1 MALQCGIVGL
11 PNVGKSTLFNALT
24 ESSVPAE
31 NYPFCTIEPHVGIV
45 ELPDLRLNELGKI
58 YNPKKIIHATVEFTD
73 IAGIVRGASKGEGL
87 GNKFLGQIRQTAAII
102 HVVRCF
108 ENENITHV
116 DGSVD
121 PTRDAE
127 TIETELLLADLETLD
142 KRKHKTE
149 KMARSGEKIAKKEL
163 GLVNRLLKHCNEGHR
178 ARTLPV
184 DDADEKNI
192 LRSLHLLS
200 SKPILYIA
208 NVDEAEIMQEERNK
222 HVQALFDFAE
232 KEGNSAVRICASIE
246 QEIAVLPDDEKGLF
260 LTEYNLP
267 EPGLHKVIHAGF
279 RLLGLQTYFTCG
291 EQEVRAWTIPVGAS
305 APKAAGEIHTDF
317 ERGFIKAEIFQYDE
331 IIKHGSEKILS
342 DLGLIRQEGK
352 QYIVKDGDCIFFKF
366 NV

>member
-108 ENENITHV
+108 ENDNITHV

-121 PTRDAE
+121 PIRDAE

-163 GLVNRLLKHCNEGHR
+163 GLINRLLKHCNEGHR

-184 DDADEKNI
+184 DDADEKKI

-246 QEIAVLPDDEKGLF
+246 QEIAALPDDEKGLF

-267 EPGLHKVIHAGF
+267 E
-279 RLLGLQTYFTCG
+279 LQTYFTCG

-317 ERGFIKAEIFQYDE
+317 EHGFIKAEIFQYDE
-331 IIKHGSEKILS
+331 IIKHGSEKALS

>member
-24 ESSVPAE
+24 ESSIPAE
-31 NYPFCTIEPHVGIV
+31 NYPFCTIEPHLGIV
-45 ELPDLRLNELGKI
+45 ELPDPRLGDLGKI

-73 IAGIVRGASKGEGL
+73 IAGLVRGASKGEGL

-108 ENENITHV
+108 EDDNVTHV
-116 DGSVD
+116 EGSVN
-121 PTRDAE
+121 PIRDAE
-127 TIETELLLADLETLD
+127 TIETELLLADLETLE
-142 KRKHKTE
+142 KRHRKTE
-149 KMARSGEKIAKKEL
+149 KTARTGDKIAVKEL

-184 DDADEKNI
+184 NDPDERK
-192 LRSLHLLS
+192 LLHTLHLLT

-208 NVDEAEIMQEERNK
+208 NVDENEIMKNERNN
-222 HVQALFDFAE
+222 HVQDLFDFAE
-232 KEGNSAVRICASIE
+232 KEGNSAIRICASIE
-246 QEIAVLPDDEKGLF
+246 QEISVLPEEEKELF
-260 LTEYNLP
+260 LSEYNLP

-279 RLLGLQTYFTCG
+279 GLLDLQTFFTCG
-291 EQEVRAWTIPVGAS
+291 EQEVRAWTIPMGAT

-317 ERGFIKAEIFQYDE
+317 ERGFIKAEIFQYED
-331 IIKHGSEKILS
+331 IIKHGSEKALS
-342 DLGLIRQEGK
+342 ELGLIRREGK
-352 QYIVKDGDCIFFKF
+352 QYIVKEGDCIFFKF

>member
-1 MALQCGIVGL
+1 M
-11 PNVGKSTLFNALT
+11 GKSTLFNALT

-45 ELPDLRLNELGKI
+45 ALPDDRLKELAKI
-58 YNPKKIIHATVEFTD
+58 YNPQKIVPAAVEFTD
-73 IAGIVRGASKGEGL
+73 IAGLVRGASKGEGL

-108 ENENITHV
+108 ENDNVTHV
-116 DGSVD
+116 EGNVD
-121 PTRDAE
+121 PIRDAG
-127 TIETELLLADLETLD
+127 TIETELLLADLETLE
-142 KRKHKTE
+142 KRHRKTE
-149 KMARSGEKIAKKEL
+149 KGARSGDKTAKKEL
-163 GLVNRLLKHCNEGHR
+163 NLINRLIQHCNDGHR
-178 ARTLPV
+178 ARTLPIH
-184 DDADEKNI
+184 DADEKKI
-192 LRSLHLLS
+192 LHSLHLLS

-208 NVDEAEIMQEERNK
+208 NVDETEIIQDERNK

-232 KEGNSAVRICASIE
+232 KEGNSAIRVCASIE
-246 QEIAVLPDDEKGLF
+246 QEIAVLPKDEKELF
-260 LTEYNLP
+260 LLEYNLP

-279 RLLGLQTYFTCG
+279 SLLGLHTFFTCG
-291 EQEVRAWTIPVGAS
+291 DQQVRAWTIPVGAS

>member
-1 MALQCGIVGL
+1 MSLQCGIVGL

-45 ELPDLRLNELGKI
+45 ALPDDRLKELAKI
-58 YNPKKIIHATVEFTD
+58 YKPQKIVPAAVEFTD
-73 IAGIVRGASKGEGL
+73 IAGLVRGASKSEGL

-108 ENENITHV
+108 ENDNVTHV
-116 DGSVD
+116 EGSVD
-121 PTRDAE
+121 PIRDAG
-127 TIETELLLADLETLD
+127 TIETELLLADLETLE
-142 KRKHKTE
+142 KRHRKTE
-149 KMARSGEKIAKKEL
+149 KGARSGDKTAKKEL
-163 GLVNRLLKHCNEGHR
+163 DLINRLIQHCNEGHR
-178 ARTLPV
+178 ARTLPIH
-184 DDADEKNI
+184 DADEKKI
-192 LRSLHLLS
+192 LHSLHLLS

-208 NVDEAEIMQEERNK
+208 NVDETEIIQDERNK

-232 KEGNSAVRICASIE
+232 KEGNSAIRICASIE
-246 QEIAVLPDDEKGLF
+246 QEIAVLPEEEKELF
-260 LTEYNLP
+260 LVEYKLP

-279 RLLGLQTYFTCG
+279 SLLGLHTFFTCG
-291 EQEVRAWTIPVGAS
+291 DQQVRAWTIPVGAS

>member
-1 MALQCGIVGL
+1 MSLQCGIVGL

-45 ELPDLRLNELGKI
+45 ALPDDRLKELAKI
-58 YNPKKIIHATVEFTD
+58 YKPQKIVPAAVEFTD
-73 IAGIVRGASKGEGL
+73 IAGLVRGASKGEGL

-108 ENENITHV
+108 ENDNVTHV

-121 PTRDAE
+121 PIRDAG
-127 TIETELLLADLETLD
+127 TIETELLLADLETLE
-142 KRKHKTE
+142 KRHRKTE
-149 KMARSGEKIAKKEL
+149 KGARSGDKTAKKEL
-163 GLVNRLLKHCNEGHR
+163 DLINRLIQHCNEGHR
-178 ARTLPV
+178 ARTLPIH
-184 DDADEKNI
+184 DADEKKI
-192 LRSLHLLS
+192 LHSLHLLS

-208 NVDEAEIMQEERNK
+208 NVDETEIIQDERNK

-232 KEGNSAVRICASIE
+232 KEGNSAIRICASIE
-246 QEIAVLPDDEKGLF
+246 QEIAVLPEEEKELF
-260 LTEYNLP
+260 LVEYKLP

-279 RLLGLQTYFTCG
+279 SLLGLHTFFTCG
-291 EQEVRAWTIPVGAS
+291 DQQVRAWTIPVGAS

-342 DLGLIRQEGK
+342 DLGLIRRK
-352 QYIVKDGDCIFFKF
+352 ASNIL
-366 NV
+366 

>member
-24 ESSVPAE
+24 ESGVPAE

-45 ELPDLRLNELGKI
+45 ELPDSRLMELAKI
-58 YNPKKIIHATVEFTD
+58 YHPKKIVPATVEFTD
-73 IAGIVRGASKGEGL
+73 IAGLVRGASKGEGL
-87 GNKFLGQIRQTAAII
+87 GNKFLGQIRQTATIM

-108 ENENITHV
+108 DDDNVTHV
-116 DGSVD
+116 EGSVD
-121 PTRDAE
+121 PIRDAE
-127 TIETELLLADLETLD
+127 TTETELLLADLETLE
-142 KRKHKTE
+142 KRYRKTE
-149 KMARSGEKIAKKEL
+149 KAARSGEKQAKKEL
-163 GLVNRLLKHCNEGHR
+163 DLIDRLLQHCNEGHR
-178 ARTLPV
+178 ARTLIIH
-184 DDADEKNI
+184 DADEKKI

-208 NVDEAEIMQEERNK
+208 NVDEAEIMQDERNK

-232 KEGNSAVRICASIE
+232 KEGNSAIRICASIE
-246 QEIAVLPDDEKGLF
+246 QEIAVLPDDEKELF
-260 LTEYNLP
+260 LVEYNLP

-279 RLLGLQTYFTCG
+279 SLLGLHTFFTCG
-291 EQEVRAWTIPVGAS
+291 DKQVRAWTIPVGAS

-331 IIKHGSEKILS
+331 ILKHGSEKALS
-342 DLGLIRQEGK
+342 ELGLIRQEGK

>member
-1 MALQCGIVGL
+1 MSLQCGIVGL

-45 ELPDLRLNELGKI
+45 ALPDDRLKELAKI
-58 YNPKKIIHATVEFTD
+58 YKPQKIVPAAVEFTD
-73 IAGIVRGASKGEGL
+73 IAGLVRGASKGEGL

-108 ENENITHV
+108 ENDNVTHV
-116 DGSVD
+116 EGSVD
-121 PTRDAE
+121 PIRDAG
-127 TIETELLLADLETLD
+127 TIETELLLADLETLE
-142 KRKHKTE
+142 KRHRKTE
-149 KMARSGEKIAKKEL
+149 KGARSGDKTAKKEL
-163 GLVNRLLKHCNEGHR
+163 DLINRLIQHCNEGHR
-178 ARTLPV
+178 ARTLPIH
-184 DDADEKNI
+184 DADEKKI
-192 LRSLHLLS
+192 LHSLHLLS

-208 NVDEAEIMQEERNK
+208 NVDETEIIQDERNK

-232 KEGNSAVRICASIE
+232 KEGNSAIRICASIE
-246 QEIAVLPDDEKGLF
+246 QEIAVLPEEEKELF
-260 LTEYNLP
+260 LVEYKLP

-279 RLLGLQTYFTCG
+279 SLLGLHTFFTCG
-291 EQEVRAWTIPVGAS
+291 DKQVRAWTIPVGAS